1 MATEKEDKNDD
12 VRLLIEQEKTL
23 VFMEFDEAVAFK
35 LGASMRDAALAA
47 GHGIA
52 VDVRTWERPLFYAA
66 LPGSTADHPHWI
78 RRKANLVQRVA
89 KSSYRVVLE
98 KEWPGDVFP
107 PRRGL
112 ADADFV
118 LAGGSFPIRVKGAG
132 LIGAI
137 TASGLH
143 ERDDHRVV
151 VEALCAHLG
160 LDARRLAL
168 PAR

>member
-1 MATEKEDKNDD
+1 MAKQKEDD
-12 VRLLIEQEKTL
+12 VRLVIEQERTL
-23 VFMEFDEAVAFK
+23 VLPEFDEAIAFK
-35 LGASMRDAALAA
+35 LGASMRDAAIAG

-52 VDVRTWERPLFYAA
+52 IDVRTWERPLFYAA
-66 LPGSTADHPHWI
+66 LPGSTADHPNWI
-78 RRKANLVQRVA
+78 RRKVNLVQRVA

-112 ADADFV
+112 SDADFV

-132 LIGAI
+132 MIGAI

-143 ERDDHRVV
+143 ERDDHRLV

-160 LDARRLAL
+160 VDVRTLAL
-168 PAR
+168 PPAS